1 MLDNEFT
8 YHNLI
13 SFVPSSVKIALNKA
27 SGEFEHPPEVD
38 GGEAAWYLTGGAVAS
53 VWSVGKCRGNIL
65 SHSREYESWC
75 EWREDILQ

>member
-27 SGEFEHPPEVD
+27 SGEFEFPPEVD
-38 GGEAAWYLTGGAVAS
+38 GGEAA
-53 VWSVGKCRGNIL
+53 
-65 SHSREYESWC
+65 
-75 EWREDILQ
+75 